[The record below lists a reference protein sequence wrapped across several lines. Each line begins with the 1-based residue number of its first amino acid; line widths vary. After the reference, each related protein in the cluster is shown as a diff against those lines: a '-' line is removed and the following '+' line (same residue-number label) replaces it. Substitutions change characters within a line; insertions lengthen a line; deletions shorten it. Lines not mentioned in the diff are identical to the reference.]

1 SVTTSFELGKFFPD
15 KAKVTAPIY
24 YSVTKESNSPKYTPL
39 DTDMRLKDALDALET
54 KRERDSLENIAVSKS
69 TTTNFSLSN
78 VRVGIQNKR
87 HPTPIDPANFSLSY
101 SHSHRYTSGETTV
114 YEKEDQWRG
123 ALAYN
128 WTPVFKP
135 LEPFKKIKSKSK
147 YYDIL
152 KKFGLNWLPQSVAF
166 NTEISRI
173 YSEQQKRDMED
184 LGGSKLPLI
193 FNQQFLWNREFS
205 LRWDLTKNLHM
216 SFNSATHAEIE
227 EPYTPVNK
235 DLYPERYQAWKDS
248 VKMSLRNFGRPLTYN
263 QSFQASYKVP
273 IELIPIFDWVS
284 TDAAYN
290 STYNWQRGT
299 DLDDGT
305 SLGNTIATHRT
316 LKINGAF
323 NLEKLYSHVPFL
335 KKANDRLNKE
345 PSRSQIDKERKDRQ
359 AKKQAAKQKKEEA
372 AQNGEGD
379 NAQDKNAKNAKD
391 AKDSKDNKKK
401 ELPKNKKGFEKEI
414 TLLPDTTIEV
424 NHGKKTKRL
433 IVSAKTEDG
442 KAYPVK
448 FKKVDDNKIKITSRV
463 DSALKLKVTVTPKDP
478 LEDKGWYR
486 TAECIAR
493 VLMMVRNVNFSY
505 QNNYSLSLPGFLPNI
520 GKAFGQTN
528 KTSVLSPGLDYA
540 FGFVGDSYI
549 ERARENNWLLHNES
563 VATPAT
569 SSKTEDLQM
578 RMTLEPVKN
587 FKIDLNAA
595 RTMTT
600 SKSVQYMYEGNPTTQ
615 NGTFTM
621 TTLSLK
627 SAFEGMGNANNGY
640 KSNSFLKFCNSLSEF
655 RERVEAQYTN
665 SVYPKG
671 TTLAGKTFNPENGGV
686 NMYSAD
692 VMIPAFLASYT
703 GMGGKSLSIF
713 PSLSK
718 LLPNWTIR
726 YSGLSKLPWLREHFK
741 SVNLNH
747 SYKSIYAVGSYT
759 SYSTF
764 MEYMNGL
771 GFIKDATTGNP
782 VPNSMFNVS
791 TVSINEAFSP
801 LLGID
806 VTMHNNM
813 TCKLEYRSTRV
824 LTLSMTSIQ
833 ISEAVSHDWVIGMG
847 YKINN
852 FNFFGMTNHRA
863 VKGKKKGNGQDDEK
877 QNANSKATQRG
888 KTQVNHDLNLRLD
901 FSFRKQAAIT
911 RDIASMTSSAS
922 SGNSA
927 LKLSFMA
934 D

>member
-1 SVTTSFELGKFFPD
+1 
-15 KAKVTAPIY
+15 
-24 YSVTKESNSPKYTPL
+24 
-39 DTDMRLKDALDALET
+39 M
-54 KRERDSLENIAVSKS
+54 
-69 TTTNFSLSN
+69 
-78 VRVGIQNKR
+78 
-87 HPTPIDPANFSLSY
+87 
-101 SHSHRYTSGETTV
+101 
-114 YEKEDQWRG
+114 
-123 ALAYN
+123 
-128 WTPVFKP
+128 
-135 LEPFKKIKSKSK
+135 
-147 YYDIL
+147 
-152 KKFGLNWLPQSVAF
+152 
-166 NTEISRI
+166 
-173 YSEQQKRDMED
+173 
-184 LGGSKLPLI
+184 
-193 FNQQFLWNREFS
+193 
-205 LRWDLTKNLHM
+205 
-216 SFNSATHAEIE
+216 
-227 EPYTPVNK
+227 
-235 DLYPERYQAWKDS
+235 
-248 VKMSLRNFGRPLTYN
+248 
-263 QSFQASYKVP
+263 
-273 IELIPIFDWVS
+273 
-284 TDAAYN
+284 
-290 STYNWQRGT
+290 
-299 DLDDGT
+299 
-305 SLGNTIATHRT
+305 
-316 LKINGAF
+316 
-323 NLEKLYSHVPFL
+323 
-335 KKANDRLNKE
+335 
-345 PSRSQIDKERKDRQ
+345 
-359 AKKQAAKQKKEEA
+359 
-372 AQNGEGD
+372 
-379 NAQDKNAKNAKD
+379 
-391 AKDSKDNKKK
+391 
-401 ELPKNKKGFEKEI
+401 PKNKKGFEKEI

-424 NHGKKTKRL
+424 NHGKKSKRL

-448 FKKVDDNKIKITSRV
+448 YKKVDENKIKITSRV

-540 FGFVGDSYI
+540 FGFIGDSYI
-549 ERARENNWLLHNES
+549 ERARENNWLLMNES

-569 SSKTEDLQM
+569 TSKTEDLQM

-587 FKIDLNAA
+587 FKIDLNAS

-615 NGTFTM
+615 SGTFTM

-640 KSNSFLKFCNSLSEF
+640 KSNSFQKFCNSLSEF

-671 TTLAGKTFNPENGGV
+671 STLAGKTFNPENGGV

-692 VMIPAFLASYT
+692 VMIPAFLSTYT

-726 YSGLSKLPWLREHFK
+726 YSGLSKLPWLREYFK

-747 SYKSIYAVGSYT
+747 SYKSIYAVGSYS
-759 SYSTF
+759 SYSTY
-764 MEYMNGL
+764 MEYMDGL

-806 VTMHNNM
+806 VTMNNNM

-877 QNANSKATQRG
+877 QNANSKTTQRG

-934 D
+934 DYTLSRLLTMSFYFDRQTNTPLLSSSSYPTTTQDFGLSIKLSLTR